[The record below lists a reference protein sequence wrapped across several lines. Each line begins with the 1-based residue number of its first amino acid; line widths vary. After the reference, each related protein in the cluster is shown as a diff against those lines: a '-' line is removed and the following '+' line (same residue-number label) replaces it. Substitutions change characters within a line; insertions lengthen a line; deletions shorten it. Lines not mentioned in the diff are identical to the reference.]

1 MAPDFWNDNRKA
13 QAQMQQLNALRE
25 EVSTWESIATQL
37 NDLHGLVEL
46 LEEEPDEEMQ
56 DEVAQSLLSLE
67 EQVKKLQFALMLN
80 GEHDEKNAILSIHA
94 GSGGVDA
101 QDWAEM
107 LLRMYLRWAEHH
119 HFRTEVYDYSE
130 GEEAGLKS
138 TTVEITGRYAYGYL
152 RSEIGT
158 HRLIRLSP
166 FDAAHRRHTSFAKV
180 EVLPDID
187 DTIEI
192 TIRPDDIETDTYRST
207 GAGGQHVNKT
217 DSAVRIRHLP
227 SGIVV
232 TCQNERSQ
240 IQNREVAM
248 KLLRARLYELEQ
260 KKHEEETARL
270 KGENVQADFGTQIR
284 SVTVH
289 PYTIVKDHRT
299 NYETGNTEGYLAGD
313 VDPFIYAYLQ
323 DKAGGVMAARISHT
337 FPSVALQHEKNFHTQ
352 KTPQRGCCGVFHRL
366 PCTYIERQGVRS
378 VQNRVALHNVQDNGV
393 YAEP

>member
-25 EVSTWESIATQL
+25 EVSTWEGIATQL

-56 DEVAQSLLSLE
+56 AEVVQSLESLD

-80 GEHDEKNAILSIHA
+80 GDHDEKNAILSIHA

-101 QDWAEM
+101 QDWAEI

-119 HFRTEVYDYSE
+119 HFKTEVYDYSE
-130 GEEAGLKS
+130 GDEAGLKS

-227 SGIVV
+227 TGIVV

-248 KLLRARLYELEQ
+248 KLLRAKLYELEQ

-289 PYTIVKDHRT
+289 PYSIVKDHRT

-323 DKAGGVMAARISHT
+323 DKAGGVVAA
-337 FPSVALQHEKNFHTQ
+337 E
-352 KTPQRGCCGVFHRL
+352 
-366 PCTYIERQGVRS
+366 
-378 VQNRVALHNVQDNGV
+378 
-393 YAEP
+393 

>member
-1 MAPDFWNDNRKA
+1 VAHKKTQISTLETESMAEDFWSDNRKA

-25 EVSTWESIATQL
+25 EVSTWEEIATQL
-37 NDLHGLVEL
+37 NDLLGLAQL

-56 DEVAQSLLSLE
+56 AEVAQSATE
-67 EQVKKLQFALMLN
+67 IRQKVEKLQFALMLN
-80 GEHDEKNAILSIHA
+80 GEHDGRNAIISIHA

-107 LLRMYLRWAEHH
+107 LLRMYMRWAEQHK
-119 HFRTEVYDYSE
+119 FRTEVYDYSE
-130 GEEAGLKS
+130 GEEAGVKS
-138 TTVEITGRYAYGYL
+138 VTVEITGRNAYGFL

-180 EVLPDID
+180 EVMPDIE

-192 TIRPDDIETDTYRST
+192 TIRPEDIEVDTYRST

-217 DSAVRIRHLP
+217 DSAVRMRHLP

-248 KLLRARLYELEQ
+248 KLLKARLYEREE
-260 KKHEEETARL
+260 KKHEEEAARL
-270 KGENVQADFGTQIR
+270 KGEHVQADFGTQIR
-284 SVTVH
+284 SVTIH

-299 NYETGNTEGYLAGD
+299 NYESGDTEGYLGGN

-323 DKAGGVMAARISHT
+323 AMAGGVAAE
-337 FPSVALQHEKNFHTQ
+337 AE
-352 KTPQRGCCGVFHRL
+352 
-366 PCTYIERQGVRS
+366 ERVK
-378 VQNRVALHNVQDNGV
+378 
-393 YAEP
+393 

>member
-1 MAPDFWNDNRKA
+1 
-13 QAQMQQLNALRE
+13 MQQLNALRE
-25 EVSTWESIATQL
+25 EVTTWEGIATQL
-37 NDLHGLVEL
+37 NDLLGLTQL
-46 LEEEPDEEMQ
+46 LDEEPDEEMQ
-56 DEVAQSLLSLE
+56 AEVVQSFTSI
-67 EQVKKLQFALMLN
+67 EQEVERLQFALMLN
-80 GEHDEKNAILSIHA
+80 GEHDEQNAIISIHA

-101 QDWAEM
+101 QDWAEI

-119 HFRTEVYDYSE
+119 HFRTDMYDYSD

-180 EVLPDID
+180 EVMPDIE

-192 TIRPDDIETDTYRST
+192 VVRPEDIEVDTYRAT

-217 DSAVRIRHLP
+217 DSAVRMRHLP
-227 SGIVV
+227 TGVVV

-240 IQNREVAM
+240 LQNREVAM
-248 KLLRARLYELEQ
+248 KLLKARLYELEV
-260 KKHEEETARL
+260 KKQEEATAKL

-299 NYETGNTEGYLAGD
+299 GYETGDTTGYLGGN
-313 VDPFIYAYLQ
+313 VDPFIQAYLQ
-323 DKAGGVMAARISHT
+323 AQAGGVST
-337 FPSVALQHEKNFHTQ
+337 E
-352 KTPQRGCCGVFHRL
+352 
-366 PCTYIERQGVRS
+366 E
-378 VQNRVALHNVQDNGV
+378 
-393 YAEP
+393 

>member
-1 MAPDFWNDNRKA
+1 MKSNACKGASRRLWCVFDVANKATRINQLEDESMAPDFWNDNRKA
-13 QAQMQQLNALRE
+13 QTQMQQLNALRE
-25 EVSTWESIATQL
+25 EVSTWEGIATQL

-56 DEVAQSLLSLE
+56 AEVVQSLESLD

-101 QDWAEM
+101 QDWAEI

-130 GEEAGLKS
+130 GDEAGLKS

-227 SGIVV
+227 TGIVV

-289 PYTIVKDHRT
+289 PYSIVKDHRT

-323 DKAGGVMAARISHT
+323 DKAGGVAA
-337 FPSVALQHEKNFHTQ
+337 
-352 KTPQRGCCGVFHRL
+352 
-366 PCTYIERQGVRS
+366 
-378 VQNRVALHNVQDNGV
+378 
-393 YAEP
+393 AE

>member
-1 MAPDFWNDNRKA
+1 MAEDFWSDNRKA

-25 EVSTWESIATQL
+25 EVSTWEKIEAQL
-37 NDLHGLVEL
+37 NDLLGLAQW

-56 DEVAQSLLSLE
+56 AEVAQSVATT
-67 EQVKKLQFALMLN
+67 EQEVEKLQFALMLS
-80 GEHDEKNAILSIHA
+80 GEHDERNAILSIHA

-107 LLRMYLRWAEHH
+107 LLRMYLRWAEQHK
-119 HFRTEVYDYSE
+119 FRTEIYDYSE
-130 GEEAGLKS
+130 GDEAGVKS
-138 TTVEITGRYAYGYL
+138 VTVEITGRYAYGYL

-180 EVLPDID
+180 EVMPDIED
-187 DTIEI
+187 AIEI
-192 TIRPDDIETDTYRST
+192 TIRPEDIEVDTYRST

-217 DSAVRIRHLP
+217 DSAVRMRHIP

-248 KLLRARLYELEQ
+248 KLLKARLFEREQ
-260 KKHEEETARL
+260 KRREEEAARL
-270 KGENVQADFGTQIR
+270 KGEHVQADFGTQIR
-284 SVTVH
+284 SVTIH

-299 NYETGNTEGYLAGD
+299 NYESSDTDGYLAGD

-323 DKAGGVMAARISHT
+323 AMAGGVAAE
-337 FPSVALQHEKNFHTQ
+337 V
-352 KTPQRGCCGVFHRL
+352 
-366 PCTYIERQGVRS
+366 
-378 VQNRVALHNVQDNGV
+378 
-393 YAEP
+393 

>member
-1 MAPDFWNDNRKA
+1 MAEDFWSDNRKA

-25 EVSTWESIATQL
+25 EVSTWEKIEAQL
-37 NDLHGLVEL
+37 NDLLGLAQW

-56 DEVAQSLLSLE
+56 AEVAQSVATT
-67 EQVKKLQFALMLN
+67 EQEVEKLQFALMLS
-80 GEHDEKNAILSIHA
+80 GEHDERNAILSIHA

-107 LLRMYLRWAEHH
+107 LLRMYLRWAEQHK
-119 HFRTEVYDYSE
+119 FRTEIYDYSE
-130 GEEAGLKS
+130 GDEAGVKS
-138 TTVEITGRYAYGYL
+138 VTVEITGRYAYGYL

-180 EVLPDID
+180 EVMPDIED
-187 DTIEI
+187 AIEI
-192 TIRPDDIETDTYRST
+192 TIRPEDIEVDTYRST

-217 DSAVRIRHLP
+217 DSAVRMRHIP

-248 KLLRARLYELEQ
+248 KLLKARLFEREQ
-260 KKHEEETARL
+260 KRREEEAARL
-270 KGENVQADFGTQIR
+270 KGEHVQADFGTQIR
-284 SVTVH
+284 SVTIH
-289 PYTIVKDHRT
+289 PYNIVKDHRT
-299 NYETGNTEGYLAGD
+299 NYESGDTDGYLAGD

-323 DKAGGVMAARISHT
+323 AMSGGVAAE
-337 FPSVALQHEKNFHTQ
+337 V
-352 KTPQRGCCGVFHRL
+352 
-366 PCTYIERQGVRS
+366 
-378 VQNRVALHNVQDNGV
+378 
-393 YAEP
+393 

>member
-1 MAPDFWNDNRKA
+1 
-13 QAQMQQLNALRE
+13 MQQLTALRE
-25 EVSTWESIATQL
+25 EVSTWEGIATQL
-37 NDLHGLVEL
+37 DDLLGLAQL

-56 DEVAQSLLSLE
+56 AEVAQSLPPI
-67 EQVKKLQFALMLN
+67 EQQIEKLQFALMLN
-80 GEHDEKNAILSIHA
+80 GEHDARDAIISIHA

-138 TTVEITGRYAYGYL
+138 TTVEISGRYAYGYL
-152 RSEIGT
+152 RSEAGT

-180 EVLPDID
+180 EVMPDIESA
-187 DTIEI
+187 IEI
-192 TIRPDDIETDTYRST
+192 TIRPEDIEVDTYRST

-217 DSAVRIRHLP
+217 DSAVRMRHIP

-240 IQNREVAM
+240 IQNREVAL
-248 KLLRARLYELEQ
+248 KLLKARLYELEQ
-260 KKHEEETARL
+260 KKREEETARL
-270 KGENVQADFGTQIR
+270 KGEHVQADFGTQIR
-284 SVTVH
+284 SVTIH
-289 PYTIVKDHRT
+289 PYNIVKDHRT
-299 NYETGNTEGYLAGD
+299 DFESSDTEGYLSGE

-323 DKAGGVMAARISHT
+323 QKAGGVTM
-337 FPSVALQHEKNFHTQ
+337 QE
-352 KTPQRGCCGVFHRL
+352 
-366 PCTYIERQGVRS
+366 
-378 VQNRVALHNVQDNGV
+378 
-393 YAEP
+393 

>member
-1 MAPDFWNDNRKA
+1 VSRKLWCVFDLATKKTQISTLEKESMAEDFWSDNRKA

-25 EVSTWESIATQL
+25 EVTTWEEIDTQL
-37 NDLHGLVEL
+37 EDLLGLAQL

-56 DEVAQSLLSLE
+56 AEVAQSVAE
-67 EQVKKLQFALMLN
+67 IEKKVEQLQFSLMLS
-80 GEHDEKNAILSIHA
+80 GEHDERDAILSIHA

-107 LLRMYLRWAEHH
+107 LLRMYLRWAEQHK
-119 HFRTEVYDYSE
+119 FRTEIYDYSE
-130 GEEAGLKS
+130 GEEAGIKS
-138 TTVEITGRYAYGYL
+138 VTVEIKGRYVYGYL

-180 EVLPDID
+180 EVLPDIE

-192 TIRPDDIETDTYRST
+192 TIRPEDIEVDTYRST

-217 DSAVRIRHLP
+217 DSAVRMRHIP

-248 KLLRARLYELEQ
+248 KLLKVRLYELEQ
-260 KKHEEETARL
+260 KKREEETARL
-270 KGENVQADFGTQIR
+270 KGEHVQADFGTQIR
-284 SVTVH
+284 SVTIH

-299 NYETGNTEGYLAGD
+299 NYESSDTEGYLAGNI
-313 VDPFIYAYLQ
+313 DPFIYAYLQ
-323 DKAGGVMAARISHT
+323 ARAGGVT
-337 FPSVALQHEKNFHTQ
+337 
-352 KTPQRGCCGVFHRL
+352 
-366 PCTYIERQGVRS
+366 
-378 VQNRVALHNVQDNGV
+378 
-393 YAEP
+393 AEV

>member
-1 MAPDFWNDNRKA
+1 
-13 QAQMQQLNALRE
+13 MQQLNALRE
-25 EVSTWESIATQL
+25 EVTTWEGIATQL
-37 NDLHGLVEL
+37 HDLLGLAQL

-56 DEVAQSLLSLE
+56 AEVAQSLTPI
-67 EQVKKLQFALMLN
+67 EQEVERLQFALMLN
-80 GEHDEKNAILSIHA
+80 GEHDERNAIISIHA

-101 QDWAEM
+101 QDWAEI

-119 HFRTEVYDYSE
+119 HFRTDMYDYSD

-180 EVLPDID
+180 EVMPDIE

-192 TIRPDDIETDTYRST
+192 VVRPEDIEVDTYRAT

-217 DSAVRIRHLP
+217 DSAVRMRHLP
-227 SGIVV
+227 TGVVV

-240 IQNREVAM
+240 LQNREVAM
-248 KLLRARLYELEQ
+248 KLLKARLYELEVKRQ
-260 KKHEEETARL
+260 EEATAKL
-270 KGENVQADFGTQIR
+270 KGEHVQADFGTQIR

-299 NYETGNTEGYLAGD
+299 GYETGDTTGYLGGN
-313 VDPFIYAYLQ
+313 VDPFIQAYLQ
-323 DKAGGVMAARISHT
+323 AQAGGVAT
-337 FPSVALQHEKNFHTQ
+337 E
-352 KTPQRGCCGVFHRL
+352 
-366 PCTYIERQGVRS
+366 E
-378 VQNRVALHNVQDNGV
+378 
-393 YAEP
+393 